1 MKPSNRR
8 SLLLWSA
15 GMLALLAAVS
25 LRLAGPAYAAPA
37 LPDPCK
43 LITVAEMQQI
53 VGSLKGASQGTDPKS
68 GEISCGYVPSKGP
81 SFVDI
86 ALHDGDLSAWKKRN
100 GGKNPIALPE
110 FGGDAFVNPDFND
123 WADLYAKKGSVV
135 LRVTMP
141 KGPQSIEAVKAIARK
156 ALARM

>member
-1 MKPSNRR
+1 MKSSNRR
-8 SLLLWSA
+8 TPLIRSASMPTLFAAASLLL
-15 GMLALLAAVS
+15 L
-25 LRLAGPAYAAPA
+25 GPAQAAPA

-53 VGSLKGASQGTDPKS
+53 VGPLKGVPKGTDPKS
-68 GEISCGYVPSKGP
+68 GEISCGYEPSKGP
-81 SFVDI
+81 SFVEI
-86 ALHDGDLSAWKKRN
+86 ALHDGDLAAWKKRN
-100 GGKNPIALPE
+100 GGNSPVALPE
-110 FGGDAFVNPDFND
+110 FGADAFVNPDFND

-141 KGPQSIEAVKAIARK
+141 KGPQSIEAVKSIARK